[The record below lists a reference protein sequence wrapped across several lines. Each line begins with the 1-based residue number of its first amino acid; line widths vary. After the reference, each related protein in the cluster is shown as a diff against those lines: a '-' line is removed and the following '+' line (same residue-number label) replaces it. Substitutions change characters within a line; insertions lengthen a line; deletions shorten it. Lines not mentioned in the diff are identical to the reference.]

1 MNFDFSDEQKL
12 LKKTVHDFLTERA
25 PLQVNRNVLE
35 GDSVYDAELWKN
47 AAEMGWLGA
56 AIPEEYGGA
65 GFGHLELV
73 LIAEEIGASLAPI
86 PFGSSVAL
94 ATEAI
99 VLAGKPEQKEKYLP
113 ALAAGERIGTLAIN
127 EAPGEARADAIA
139 TTFEGGALRGK
150 KIAVP
155 DGAAADTAVVLAR
168 AGDALCLAIVDLN
181 GEGVTRTPDRSIDP
195 TRSSATLEFANA
207 PAALLGGQGEGWEL
221 AQRVIDRAAI
231 IIAWEQLGVAQR
243 AFDDTREFTT
253 GRFAFGRPVASFQAL
268 RHRMADEYV
277 AIELARSNCYY
288 GAWALET
295 DADELPIAA
304 CNARVSATQ
313 ASELASVEMV
323 QMYGGVGYTWEYD
336 CHMFYRRAKHLGLVL
351 GSADAWREKLIQ
363 HLIAKQAA

>member
-12 LKKTVHDFLTERA
+12 LKKTVQDFLTERA

-35 GDSVYDAELWKN
+35 GDSVYDAELWKS

-56 AIPEEYGGA
+56 TIPEEYGGA

-73 LIAEEIGASLAPI
+73 LIAEEIGAALAPI

-99 VLAGKPEQKEKYLP
+99 LLAGKPEQKQKYLP
-113 ALAAGERIGTLAIN
+113 ALAAGERIGTLALL
-127 EAPGEARADAIA
+127 EAPGEARSEVS
-139 TTFEGGALRGK
+139 TRFENGTLSGQ

-155 DGAAADTAVVLAR
+155 DGAAADTALVLAR
-168 AGDALCLAIVDLN
+168 AGDAPCLAIVDLN
-181 GEGVTRTPDRSIDP
+181 GDGVTRTATRSIDP
-195 TRSSATLEFANA
+195 TRSCATIELSEA
-207 PAALLGGQGEGWEL
+207 PAELLGGQGEGWDL
-221 AQRVIDRAAI
+221 AQRVTDRAAI
-231 IIAWEQLGVAQR
+231 ILAWEQLGVAQR
-243 AFDDTREFTT
+243 AFDLTREFTT
-253 GRFAFGRPVASFQAL
+253 GRYAFGRPVASFQAL

-295 DADELPIAA
+295 GADELPIAA